1 MRPRRALGCL
11 ALLVLGTA
19 LAAAGAA
26 WWGWTALHRPLERTL
41 GKRAQTGTGP
51 GNGSGEGSGEA
62 PSIVIAPGTDAR
74 TILADLDHRGL
85 AVDPFLTRLYLVYW
99 LGDPPLKAGEYRF
112 EEPASTADVL
122 DKLIRGAVVQHRVT
136 VIEGLT
142 LEETADA
149 LTDAGFG
156 DRDRFLAA
164 MRDPSLIA
172 DLDPDAETL
181 EGYLY
186 PDTYAFSRGVT
197 ERDIVATM
205 VRTFRD
211 RFDNRVRPLLAQ
223 PGGRVEL
230 GIPAGTPP
238 VVGDGLRL
246 DQRAGQGAGGDPG
259 AGGGR
264 PPDEPAIPPDVAAS
278 RRLTL
283 TLRELVTLA
292 SIVEKEAQL
301 DSERPVI
308 AAVYVNRLLAG
319 MGLYADPTVIYAL
332 KRQGTWDGNLRRVDL
347 QIDSPYN
354 TYRYGG
360 LPPGPI
366 ASPGVES
373 LRAAA
378 DPARTQA
385 LYFVSRNDGS
395 HVFADTL
402 REHNRNV
409 VRWQKRYWRD
419 RWARERREKAQQK
432 EPDGR

>member
-1 MRPRRALGCL
+1 MRLRRALGCF
-11 ALLVLGTA
+11 ALLLLVAVLV
-19 LAAAGAA
+19 AAGSA
-26 WWGWTALHRPLERTL
+26 WWGWNELHRPLAPTL
-41 GKRAQTGTGP
+41 AARGP
-51 GNGSGEGSGEA
+51 GEADGADAA
-62 PSIVIAPGTDAR
+62 PSLVIAPGTDAR
-74 TILADLDHRGL
+74 TILADLEREGL
-85 AVDPFLTRLYLVYW
+85 ATNLFLTRLYLVYG

-112 EEPASTADVL
+112 GEPASTVDVL
-122 DKLIRGAVVQHRVT
+122 DKLIRGEVVQHRVT

-149 LTDAGFG
+149 LAGAGFG
-156 DRDRFLAA
+156 ARERFLAA
-164 MRDPSLIA
+164 MRDPTPIA
-172 DLDPDAETL
+172 DLDPRAETL

-197 ERDIVATM
+197 ESDVVATM

-211 RFDNRVRPLLAQ
+211 RFENRVRPLLGR

-230 GIPAGTPP
+230 GIPAGTPK
-238 VVGDGLRL
+238 VVADSLRM
-246 DQRAGQGAGGDPG
+246 DRAAGGD
-259 AGGGR
+259 R
-264 PPDEPAIPPDVAAS
+264 PPDEPAIPADVAAS

-292 SIVEKEAQL
+292 SIVEKEARL
-301 DSERPVI
+301 DAERPLI

-332 KRQGTWDGNLRRVDL
+332 KLRGTWDGNLRRADL

-354 TYRYGG
+354 SYRYGG

-378 DPARTQA
+378 DPAHTGA

-395 HVFADTL
+395 HVFAETL
-402 REHNRNV
+402 AEHNRNV
-409 VRWQKRYWRD
+409 ARWQKRYWRD
-419 RWARERREKAQQK
+419 RWARERREKAGG
-432 EPDGR
+432 EAPDGR

>member
-1 MRPRRALGCL
+1 MRPRRALSCL
-11 ALLVLGTA
+11 ALLLVA
-19 LAAAGAA
+19 AVVAAAGAG
-26 WWGWTALHRPLERTL
+26 WWGWAALHRPLERTVSV
-41 GKRAQTGTGP
+41 GASES
-51 GNGSGEGSGEA
+51 GSAEA
-62 PSIVIAPGTDAR
+62 PTIVIAPGTDAR
-74 TILADLDHRGL
+74 AILADLARQGL
-85 AVDPFLTRLYLVYW
+85 AVDPLLTRLYLVYW
-99 LGDPPLKAGEYRF
+99 LDDPPLKAGEYRF
-112 EEPASTADVL
+112 ETPASTADVL
-122 DKLIRGAVVQHRVT
+122 DKLIRGEVVQHRVT

-149 LTDAGFG
+149 LTEAGFG

-164 MRDPSLIA
+164 MRDPAPIA
-172 DLDPDAETL
+172 DLDPRAETL

-197 ERDIVATM
+197 EREIVATM

-211 RFDNRVRPLLAQ
+211 RFETRVRPLLGR
-223 PGGRVEL
+223 PGGRVAL
-230 GIPAGTPP
+230 GVPEGAPP
-238 VVGDGLRL
+238 EAL
-246 DQRAGQGAGGDPG
+246 DDLGPERPPDAE
-259 AGGGR
+259 R
-264 PPDEPAIPPDVAAS
+264 PPDEPAIPPDVAAG

-283 TLRELVTLA
+283 TVRELVTLA
-292 SIVEKEAQL
+292 SIVEKEARL
-301 DSERPVI
+301 DAERPLI

-332 KRQGTWDGNLRRVDL
+332 QRRGTWDGNLRRADL

-378 DPARTQA
+378 DPAHTEA

-395 HVFADTL
+395 HVFAETL

-409 VRWQKRYWRD
+409 ARWQKRYWRD
-419 RWARERREKAQQK
+419 RWAKERREKAAG
-432 EPDGR
+432 EGPNGR